1 MFYVCLSW
9 NSVHCVYIGGG
20 IVCSMCVCVSW
31 NSVHCVY
38 IGRGIVCSMC
48 VCHGIVSTVFIL
60 VEE

>member
-9 NSVHCVYIGGG
+9 NSVHCVYIG
-20 IVCSMCVCVSW
+20 V
-31 NSVHCVY
+31 
-38 IGRGIVCSMC
+38 GIVCSMC